1 MSSLTLVHVLLSLL
15 AIAAGA
21 VVLYVMIGPRIVSR
35 WTQLFLI
42 TTAVTCLT
50 GYALPADKLLP
61 SHIVGL
67 LTLLT
72 LVVAGYALY
81 VRKLV
86 GKWRPTY
93 VAAAVTALYL
103 NVFVGVVQAFLKI
116 PPLHV
121 LAPTQTELPFIVVQ
135 VIVLLLFIV
144 WGVMAA
150 KRLLKGD

>member
-35 WTQLFLI
+35 WTQLFFI
-42 TTAVTCLT
+42 TTAITSLT

-67 LTLLT
+67 LTLLA
-72 LVVAGYALY
+72 LAIAAYALY
-81 VRKLV
+81 VRKLE
-86 GKWRPTY
+86 GKWRPVY
-93 VAAAVTALYL
+93 VAGAVTALYF
-103 NVFVGVVQAFLKI
+103 NVFVAVVQAFLKV
-116 PPLHV
+116 PPLHA
-121 LAPTQTELPFIVVQ
+121 LAPTQTELPFIVAQ

-144 WGVMAA
+144 WGVIAA
-150 KRLLKGD
+150 KRLAR

>member
-21 VVLYVMIGPRIVSR
+21 VALYVMVALRIISR

-50 GYALPADKLLP
+50 GYALPANKLLP

-67 LTLLT
+67 LTL
-72 LVVAGYALY
+72 VALAAAVYALY
-81 VRKLV
+81 VRKLE
-86 GKWRPTY
+86 GKWRPVY
-93 VAAAVTALYL
+93 VAAATTALYF
-103 NVFVGVVQAFLKI
+103 NVFVAVVQAFLKV
-116 PPLHV
+116 PPLHG

-150 KRLLKGD
+150 KHLNR